1 MISLKGKTAIVTGA
15 SRGIGAATVRKLS
28 DLGANVFFT
37 YKSSPDNAAA
47 LSNETRAT
55 PILCDQSDGVKIEKT
70 VDEIFAQTGSIDI
83 LVNNAGITKDG
94 FFMIMPC
101 DDWNCVLETNLN
113 GAFRWTKCVARKMYA
128 QRRGAIIFVSSVSG
142 LVGVAGQTNYAA
154 SKGALCAFSRA
165 AAAEL
170 GAKGIRVNTVC
181 PGFIETDMT
190 SKIPRDMARAQ
201 KERIV
206 MKRFGRPDEVANAI
220 AFLASDNASY
230 ITGQT
235 LVVDG
240 GLTGCV

>member
-28 DLGANVFFT
+28 DLGANVFFS

-47 LSNETRAT
+47 LSNETGAT

-113 GAFRWTKCVARKMYA
+113 APR
-128 QRRGAIIFVSSVSG
+128 QR
-142 LVGVAGQTNYAA
+142 N
-154 SKGALCAFSRA
+154 
-165 AAAEL
+165 
-170 GAKGIRVNTVC
+170 
-181 PGFIETDMT
+181 
-190 SKIPRDMARAQ
+190 
-201 KERIV
+201 
-206 MKRFGRPDEVANAI
+206 
-220 AFLASDNASY
+220 
-230 ITGQT
+230 
-235 LVVDG
+235 
-240 GLTGCV
+240 